1 METMRRTLVVVVS
14 WFHRSTV
21 DQRLQDLRILFFTD
35 FLTEE
40 KLRTPRSSRL
50 LHSVMVSDARN
61 RAADNFRYYSGCLS
75 DDPARRSAMAMKV
88 ALIALHLVFAGVLF
102 LVDGDLITKTKYEPW
117 YTALYVL
124 LFIAALAQYFFTA
137 GSSPGFV
144 LDAMRVS
151 EESDALIKRQTT
163 SNENGSLPITVDS
176 SQFYRNNLE
185 GNMSSWTKLVM
196 NMYPPGSSV
205 RSLTCPYCNVVQP
218 PRSKHCQDC
227 DKCVLQFDHHCVWL
241 GTCIGQRNH
250 CRFWWYIFEETA
262 LGLWTEILYF
272 SYLKSN
278 MLRAWWKDAIMIMLL
293 ITLTF
298 ALIFVLL
305 LLLFHSYLILTNQT
319 TYELVRRRRIPY
331 LREIPERIYP
341 FSNGV
346 CINIYNFFCARSS
359 LYYLEPLPRAHEIEA
374 KARPYTCLDILRCR
388 CC

>member
-1 METMRRTLVVVVS
+1 
-14 WFHRSTV
+14 
-21 DQRLQDLRILFFTD
+21 
-35 FLTEE
+35 
-40 KLRTPRSSRL
+40 
-50 LHSVMVSDARN
+50 
-61 RAADNFRYYSGCLS
+61 
-75 DDPARRSAMAMKV
+75 
-88 ALIALHLVFAGVLF
+88 
-102 LVDGDLITKTKYEPW
+102 
-117 YTALYVL
+117 
-124 LFIAALAQYFFTA
+124 
-137 GSSPGFV
+137 
-144 LDAMRVS
+144 
-151 EESDALIKRQTT
+151 
-163 SNENGSLPITVDS
+163 
-176 SQFYRNNLE
+176 
-185 GNMSSWTKLVM
+185 MS
-196 NMYPPGSSV
+196 MYPPGSSV

-278 MLRAWWKDAIMIMLL
+278 ILRAWWKDAIMIMLL

-331 LREIPERIYP
+331 LREIPERVYP
-341 FSNGV
+341 FSNGI
-346 CINIYNFFCARSS
+346 CSNIYNFCCARSS

-374 KARPYTCLDILRCR
+374 KARTYTCLDILRCR